1 MRYQKFIPEGWFK
14 KQRTINSNMLD
25 NAIKTQE
32 ILEAKVTECDE
43 NYNLLLDLG
52 ENKKGIINRNEIE
65 LIGKNDKTN
74 ISTSKVNKY
83 VQFKVK
89 GIDESNNYILS
100 RKDVEQDA
108 ITWLK
113 NDVKEGNVLKGIVKS
128 IQPYGAFV
136 EIGGGVV
143 GLVHIEDMSVA
154 RIKSP
159 KELDEKIVKI
169 KCEQLLGIE
178 KRSDIYLLA
187 VLNMILMGDGSS
199 NIIHKDSLTEYSGN
213 YEQGALKDIKYPAN
227 VFLLNPPYS
236 ALGKGFIFVEKALE
250 RMSNGRAVI
259 LIQENAG
266 SGNGLPY
273 TKNILENNTLVASIH
288 MSRQAYKPQYMYL
301 M

>member
-1 MRYQKFIPEGWFK
+1 MRYQKIIPEGWFK

-32 ILEAKVTECDE
+32 ILEAKVTKCDE

-159 KELDEKIVKI
+159 KERLHIGQKINIMVKSIDKEHGKIILTYKELLGTWEENIQDIKVGTTIVGKAREVEKSKNGIFIELKPNLVGLAEYKDGIEYGQNVNVYVKKIIPEKKKI
-169 KCEQLLGIE
+169 KL
-178 KRSDIYLLA
+178 
-187 VLNMILMGDGSS
+187 
-199 NIIHKDSLTEYSGN
+199 II
-213 YEQGALKDIKYPAN
+213 
-227 VFLLNPPYS
+227 V
-236 ALGKGFIFVEKALE
+236 
-250 RMSNGRAVI
+250 
-259 LIQENAG
+259 
-266 SGNGLPY
+266 
-273 TKNILENNTLVASIH
+273 
-288 MSRQAYKPQYMYL
+288 
-301 M
+301 

>member
-159 KELDEKIVKI
+159 KERLHIGQKINIMVKSVNREDGRI
-169 KCEQLLGIE
+169 ILSYKEMLGTWE
-178 KRSDIYLLA
+178 
-187 VLNMILMGDGSS
+187 
-199 NIIHKDSLTEYSGN
+199 
-213 YEQGALKDIKYPAN
+213 
-227 VFLLNPPYS
+227 
-236 ALGKGFIFVEKALE
+236 
-250 RMSNGRAVI
+250 
-259 LIQENAG
+259 ENAKLFTAG
-266 SGNGLPY
+266 MKAHGIVRETEKNKNGIFIELMPNLVGMAEY
-273 TKNILENNTLVASIH
+273 EEGLEYGQKVDVYIKKIDYERKKVKLLVV
-288 MSRQAYKPQYMYL
+288 
-301 M
+301 